1 MDFRGYVQKNAPQ
14 YLGYVGNDV
23 NGQGSTGINRGKLY
37 SDFGGPDPIAG
48 TENVSRAL
56 GDINNLYKSYSSSQN
71 KNNAPANNNTNN
83 KNNSN
88 YTTGQTQALY
98 DDQIAQLNSI
108 LGNIGN
114 QRSQGLSRLEQSAL
128 DAKNR
133 LTEQKTKTMQGY
145 DQQSLKNAQ
154 DKQRGVEQV
163 DDFANNSYKNLQR
176 VLQGGNAGNSS
187 VGRQLVPQLV
197 SKSAGTRRQGVFN
210 AAGENDAS
218 IASARGDAEDQYGYS
233 FQDLENQRK
242 SQQENFLSGIYQQEQ
257 DLYGKRAGI
266 EAQKAAAT
274 GAGYEGVRAATAGSR
289 AEIDS
294 RAAQL
299 NALFGQFAPTFN
311 AKAVNTKTPDLKSYQ
326 IDPAL
331 IKGDQSIPQE
341 SRFYLPNLK
350 KKEDNQG
357 L

>member
-1 MDFRGYVQKNAPQ
+1 MATLPGGFSPWQAIQQVADDLNPFDGGSRDRDIFSQKYNQ
-14 YLGYVGNDV
+14 R
-23 NGQGSTGINRGKLY
+23 NGS
-37 SDFGGPDPIAG
+37 PIAVPINTRPGG
-48 TENVSRAL
+48 TTGANDDS
-56 GDINNLYKSYSSSQN
+56 GSY
-71 KNNAPANNNTNN
+71 NNNY
-83 KNNSN
+83 SN
-88 YTTGQTQALY
+88 RSGNGGGGYSAAETQALY
-98 DDQIAQLNSI
+98 DDQIAQLNTI
-108 LGNIGN
+108 LGTIGT
-114 QRSQGLSRLEQSAL
+114 QRNQGLTRLQQSAL

-133 LTEQKTKTMQGY
+133 LTEQKNKTMQGY

-210 AAGENDAS
+210 AAGENDAA
-218 IASARGDAEDQYGYS
+218 ITSARGDAEDQYGYS

-266 EAQKAAAT
+266 EAQRAAAT

-299 NALFGQFAPTFN
+299 NSLFGQFAPTFN
-311 AKAVNTKTPDLKSYQ
+311 ARAVNTKTPDLKSYQ
-326 IDPAL
+326 LDPAL
-331 IKGDQSIPQE
+331 IKGDQNIPQE

-350 KKEDNQG
+350 KKEQNQG